1 MSHELHFTSFKTTLK
16 PVRTGPPILILV
28 YTVPKQTI
36 QSPGPSF
43 YLHRT
48 NCHTEEVT
56 GVKQTVMHVGH
67 NTQKGFPT
75 RSVKYWT
82 PKNQLAD
89 LQALSFGL
97 SLHFLATNRI

>member
-1 MSHELHFTSFKTTLK
+1 M
-16 PVRTGPPILILV
+16 
-28 YTVPKQTI
+28 
-36 QSPGPSF
+36 
-43 YLHRT
+43 
-48 NCHTEEVT
+48 EEIT

-97 SLHFLATNRI
+97 SLHFLTTNRI